1 MSTSE
6 DRWFEIWFSEGGG
19 HLRPQWLYVVTSD
32 MTKPG
37 YVLVH
42 DPQENYKVIYQ
53 GLNYEDAR
61 QELLEDEFH
70 LVEGR
75 MFPDDGWRVPSSTT

>member
-19 HLRPQWLYVVTSD
+19 QLRPQWLYVVTAD

-37 YVLVH
+37 KVLVY
-42 DPQENYKVIYQ
+42 DPQENYRVIYQ
-53 GLNYEDAR
+53 GQNYEDTR
-61 QELLEDEFH
+61 TELLEDEFH
-70 LVEGR
+70 LVDGR
-75 MFPDDGWRVPSSTT
+75 MFPDDGWRVPSSTI